1 MSLKEARALFEEC
14 VELPP
19 ADREAR
25 LAACG
30 DPELREQVRA
40 LLRANVE
47 VESSGTDPFAPLR
60 LPPRPPPE
68 RIGAYRVLER
78 LGEGAMGEVLLAAQ
92 DVPVRRQVA
101 IKVIKAGMDTR
112 EVIARFELERQTL
125 ALMSHANVARMLD
138 AGATDSGRPY
148 FVMEYVAGIPIT
160 RYCDDRRLDVPGRL
174 RLFMQVCAGVQ
185 HAHHRGII
193 HRDLKPSNALVTEI
207 DGEPVPKIIDFGIAK
222 ATTTTENSPHTRLGH
237 LLGTP
242 GYMSPEQ
249 AELSP
254 LDVDTRTDVY
264 SLGALLYELL
274 TGRLPL
280 EVDTNSVTPAA
291 LARELSTRDV
301 ERPSRRVLRDDD
313 GVVERA
319 ERRGRMPR
327 RLSAELSGD
336 LDWIVLKALAR
347 DRRHRY
353 DSAAEL
359 CRDVERHLST
369 EPVIA
374 GPPSASYRIGKFVRR
389 HRVIAAST
397 AALVVASIAFGSAML
412 VQARETALQ
421 RDRAETE
428 AATAR
433 EVSALLTGLFS
444 AVDPSASRGRNVT
457 ARELLDTAAATLK
470 RDASVSPLV
479 RARLQSSIGEV
490 YRSLGLKDQAYEQFS
505 GALALLADRPVDD
518 VDRLRAERGVGS
530 ALIYLTRYD
539 EAERRLVPAL
549 EIVERKYGKSHRLY
563 GDLTND
569 MGSLRYYQGKYQE
582 ALRWTEESY
591 RARVVER
598 GPGETETLSTLA
610 NIGVIRSQMGDE
622 AGAIADF
629 QETIRLTRQ
638 YHGEGHPAMF
648 RPYTNLSG
656 IYGRAGRHEIRVKL
670 YEEVLPMARRVYGDT
685 HPETLSMLGN
695 YASVLN
701 VVGRNAEALAI
712 HRDVYEKIVAS
723 LGIDSREAMVWETHL
738 AHSLGLNGR
747 HEESERLFTTLLA
760 RQERKMGAGNF
771 DTLNTRNAWSD
782 VLALQ
787 GRHERVLQVAAPV
800 PELARRNVGPRSNL
814 IRTALVRLADSSFA
828 LGRDADARRYWG
840 ELTGFKVPGDLKD
853 YPQVAKRLKS
863 GDLQPPADASSTRAV
878 AAR

>member
-1 MSLKEARALFEEC
+1 MNLKAARALFDEC

-19 ADREAR
+19 AEREAR
-25 LAACG
+25 LAAVE
-30 DPELREQVRA
+30 DAALRDEVRA
-40 LLRANVE
+40 LLRANTE
-47 VESSGTDPFAPLR
+47 VESSGSDPFAPLR

-92 DVPVRRQVA
+92 DAPVRRQVA

-125 ALMSHANVARMLD
+125 ALMTHANVARMLD

-160 RYCDDRRLDVPGRL
+160 RYCDERRLDVRGRL

-193 HRDLKPSNALVTEI
+193 HRDLKPSNVLVTEI
-207 DGEPVPKIIDFGIAK
+207 DGEAVPKIIDFGIAK
-222 ATTTTENSPHTRLGH
+222 ATTTSENSPHTRLGH

-280 EVDTNSVTPAA
+280 ELDTNSVTPAA

-313 GVVERA
+313 GVAERA

-327 RLSAELSGD
+327 RLSAELAGD

-374 GPPSASYRIGKFVRR
+374 GPPSASYRVGKFVRR

-457 ARELLDTAAATLK
+457 ARELLDTAAATLR
-470 RDASVSPLV
+470 RDPDVSPLV

-490 YRSLGLKDQAYEQFS
+490 YRSLGLKDQAYEQFAA
-505 GALALLADRPVDD
+505 ALALLSDRPADD
-518 VDRLRAERGVGS
+518 ADRLRAERGVGS
-530 ALIYLTRYD
+530 ALTYLTRYD
-539 EAERRLVPAL
+539 EAERRLLPAF
-549 EIVERKYGKSHRLY
+549 EIVQREYGESHRLY
-563 GDLTND
+563 GDLAND
-569 MGSLRYYQGKYQE
+569 LGALRYYQGRYEE
-582 ALRWTEESY
+582 ALRWTEQAY
-591 RARVVER
+591 RSRVVDR
-598 GPGETETLSTLA
+598 GPGATETLSTLG
-610 NIGVIRSQMGDE
+610 NLGVMRSQMGDE
-622 AGAIADF
+622 VGAVAAY
-629 QETIRLTRQ
+629 EEVIRLAREH
-638 YHGEGHPAMF
+638 HGDGHPAMF
-648 RPYTNLSG
+648 RPYTNLSA
-656 IYGRAGRHEIRVKL
+656 IHGRAGRHDRSAQL
-670 YEEVLPMARRVYGDT
+670 YEEVLPLARRVYGES
-685 HPETLSMLGN
+685 HPEYLSMLGN

-701 VVGRNAEALAI
+701 NLGRTEEALAI
-712 HRDVYEKIVAS
+712 HRDVHRKIVAS

-738 AHSLGLNGR
+738 AYSLGRSGR
-747 HEESERLFTTLLA
+747 GAESERMFTALLA

-782 VLALQ
+782 VLAQ
-787 GRHERVLQVAAPV
+787 DGRHDRVLQVVAPV

-814 IRTALVRLADSSFA
+814 VRTALVRLADSSFA
-828 LGRDADARRYWG
+828 LGRDADARRHWG

-853 YPQVAKRLKS
+853 YPEVAKRLKT
-863 GDLQPPADASSTRAV
+863 GDLQPPAEGPSTPTV